1 MTGILDPWDY
11 EFAKEAGTGWYRS
24 KEPAPF
30 DAFLGTGLLSNKK
43 WPLQEERYD
52 FNLYINGH
60 ISSIIAFSDYVITF
74 NKDAAGK
81 DWRKCRSTQTI
92 LM

>member
-1 MTGILDPWDY
+1 MIDFIGSIIFVIFFKYNYQGTHVRLTGILDPWDY

-52 FNLYINGH
+52 FNLY
-60 ISSIIAFSDYVITF
+60 S
-74 NKDAAGK
+74 
-81 DWRKCRSTQTI
+81 
-92 LM
+92 